1 MEGVAEDTG
10 RFLFLFLF
18 FIGRSSQLQKSLGN
32 FRSKTM
38 INSSL
43 LEFVTPENVFSAI
56 GEVVLCIGKLGLG
69 LL

>member
-1 MEGVAEDTG
+1 
-10 RFLFLFLF
+10 
-18 FIGRSSQLQKSLGN
+18 
-32 FRSKTM
+32 M